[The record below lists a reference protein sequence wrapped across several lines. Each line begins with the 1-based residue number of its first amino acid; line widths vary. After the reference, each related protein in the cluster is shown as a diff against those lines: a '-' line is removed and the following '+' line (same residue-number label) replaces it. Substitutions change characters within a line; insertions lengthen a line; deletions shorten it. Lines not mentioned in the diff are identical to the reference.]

1 MSNPKKNDVTVSEQL
16 RQLDELIAWFD
27 QDDFDLDEALKKFDE
42 GVKLTEAL
50 EARLGELDNKITVLK
65 ERFDRE
71 LGAGE

>member
-1 MSNPKKNDVTVSEQL
+1 MSNAKNNDVSLSDQL

-27 QDDFDLDEALKKFDE
+27 QDDFDLDVALKKFDE

-50 EARLGELDNKITVLK
+50 EDRLSKLDNKITVLK

-71 LGAGE
+71 LGVGE

>member
-1 MSNPKKNDVTVSEQL
+1 MSNLNHNDVLLSDQL

-27 QDDFDLDEALKKFDE
+27 KDDCDLDEALAKFDE
-42 GVKLTEAL
+42 GAKLTEAL

-71 LGAGE
+71 VAGE